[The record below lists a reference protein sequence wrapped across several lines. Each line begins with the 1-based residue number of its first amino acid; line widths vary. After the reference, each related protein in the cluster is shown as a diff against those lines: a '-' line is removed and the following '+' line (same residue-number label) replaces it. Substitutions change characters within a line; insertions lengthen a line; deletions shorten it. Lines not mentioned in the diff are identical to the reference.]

1 MLKFFFMRPLATYL
15 FLGLL
20 FITFNG
26 CHLFE
31 TTKVPAKEIK
41 AASSWSDNDQAPT
54 FPECEGIEDQAEKQ
68 YCFESLISNTI
79 LDYLAENPWESSEIL
94 QEEIMLIL
102 KIDQEGFFTLEEV
115 TYSNQIDS
123 AIPSLEE
130 NLQMAVNSIPQAMP
144 AMKSNVGTMVATTF
158 KLPILINAQ

>member
-1 MLKFFFMRPLATYL
+1 M
-15 FLGLL
+15 
-20 FITFNG
+20 
-26 CHLFE
+26 
-31 TTKVPAKEIK
+31 
-41 AASSWSDNDQAPT
+41 
-54 FPECEGIEDQAEKQ
+54 
-68 YCFESLISNTI
+68 ISNTI
-79 LDYLAENPWESSEIL
+79 LDYLAENPLESSEIL

-144 AMKSNVGTMVATTF
+144 AMKSNVGSMVATTF